1 MSLANVRMRL
11 ECARVRV
18 CVRVYVCAC
27 VVHMCACACAVCVV
41 WDGGVTVERMKSVQE
56 TMGGYLA
63 VKVNRKMGAGPTWIG
78 AEGKIF

>member
-1 MSLANVRMRL
+1 MGSMYEANQSVHKDNM
-11 ECARVRV
+11 
-18 CVRVYVCAC
+18 
-27 VVHMCACACAVCVV
+27 VHMCACACAVCVV